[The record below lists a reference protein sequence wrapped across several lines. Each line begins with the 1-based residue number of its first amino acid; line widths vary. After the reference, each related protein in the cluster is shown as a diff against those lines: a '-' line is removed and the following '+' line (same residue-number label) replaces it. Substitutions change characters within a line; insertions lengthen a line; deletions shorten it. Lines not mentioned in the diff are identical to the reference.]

1 MRKKR
6 FFVIVT
12 LLFLTLSTVSAAQA
26 DKEGQIKILWNGDN
40 ELVPTANDGPFNKND
55 RIYVPIYLFRQAN
68 FSVQLTNNTL
78 TIKDNRSKYLNNLN
92 ILDRFQRDF
101 TNTYNEFDQETLN
114 VLGKIILK
122 EPVDTTKLQES
133 VDSVE
138 KAINRFDE
146 LHLAYIVD
154 RPNGIFTYAA
164 ERAENSK
171 LAVQK
176 LISYS
181 KTSDANDLKE
191 FFAYKE
197 KANDANFRTKIELS
211 EFFNKSLEKASR

>member
-1 MRKKR
+1 M
-6 FFVIVT
+6 
-12 LLFLTLSTVSAAQA
+12 AQA

-78 TIKDNRSKYLNNLN
+78 MIKDNRAKYLENLN
-92 ILDRFQRDF
+92 LLNQFQRDF
-101 TNTYNEFDQETLN
+101 TNTYNEFDQETMN
-114 VLGKIILK
+114 ILGKIILK
-122 EPVDTTKLQES
+122 EPLDTTKIQES
-133 VDSVE
+133 LDSVD
-138 KAINRFDE
+138 KAINSFDE
-146 LHLAYIVD
+146 LKLAIIFD
-154 RPNGIFTYAA
+154 RPDDIFTYAA
-164 ERAENSK
+164 ARAGNSK

-181 KTSDANDLKE
+181 KSNDTNDLKE

-197 KANDANFRTKIELS
+197 KANDANFQTKIAVS
-211 EFFNKSLEKASR
+211 EYFNKSLERALR